1 MFSVFINERTNKQTK
16 KQLKVPKAHGYSITH
31 THREERAPG
40 RAEDKGNQKQR
51 QTWVGEGRLPCAV
64 YSEGHGEQKLLFARK
79 GKWDSE
85 EMGGKQ
91 KVKGGGVVMHKKRGW
106 RAVHFSPTP

>member
-1 MFSVFINERTNKQTK
+1 MKEEQTNKQT

-51 QTWVGEGRLPCAV
+51 QTWVGEGEAPLCSV
-64 YSEGHGEQKLLFARK
+64 L
-79 GKWDSE
+79 
-85 EMGGKQ
+85 
-91 KVKGGGVVMHKKRGW
+91 
-106 RAVHFSPTP
+106 

>member
-1 MFSVFINERTNKQTK
+1 MAILLPT
-16 KQLKVPKAHGYSITH
+16 P
-31 THREERAPG
+31 HREERAPG

-51 QTWVGEGRLPCAV
+51 QMWVGERGGSPVQCTLRV
-64 YSEGHGEQKLLFARK
+64 TESKKLLFARK

-91 KVKGGGVVMHKKRGW
+91 KVKGGGVVGVVMHKKGGW
-106 RAVHFSPTP
+106 WAVHFSPTP